1 MSKSKKHIKNSKSS
15 SQLVTTHKGSQHNKE
30 GSKSIYYSLNAIER
44 CCAIYNVII
53 GKRSNGKTYACL
65 EKIIREY
72 AENKKQGAYL
82 RRYREDF
89 RGKRGDQLFAAHVSN
104 GLITEVTGGEWNS
117 VKYYAGRWYFSKFDS
132 VLNKEI
138 RDNEPFCFGFS
149 LSEMEHDKSTSYP
162 DITTI
167 VFDEFITRS
176 YYLPDEFVLFMNVLS
191 TIIRGRFDVTIYMLG
206 NTVNKYCPYFKEM
219 GLGHVDEMALGT
231 IDLYTY
237 GSSELSVAVER
248 CDDPESSKSSNK
260 YFTFDNPS
268 LQMITGGAWEIDIYP
283 HLPMKY
289 VKKDVQLIYF
299 IIFNDYILQCE
310 IVVKDGC
317 IFTYIHRKTTEIQD
331 PDRDIVF
338 TTEYSARP
346 NISRNIMH
354 PAYDVHRKISAL
366 FKSEKIFYQDNEV
379 GELVR
384 NYIMWCKTSSQLGA

>member
-1 MSKSKKHIKNSKSS
+1 MSKSKKALKSKSS
-15 SQLVTTHKGSQHNKE
+15 SQLVTTHKGSQHNKA
-30 GSKSIYYSLNAIER
+30 GSQSIFYTLISIKKLK
-44 CCAIYNVII
+44 AIYNMII

-65 EKIIREY
+65 EEIIRNF
-72 AENKKQGAYL
+72 AKSGKQGAYL

-89 RGKRGDQLFAAHVSN
+89 RGKRGDQLFASHVSN
-104 GLITEVTGGEWNS
+104 GLISEVTNGEWNS
-117 VKYYAGRWYFSKFDS
+117 VKYYAGRWYFSKYDPI
-132 VLNKEI
+132 LNKDL
-138 RDNEPFCFGFS
+138 RDSEPFCFGFS

-191 TIIRGRFDVTIYMLG
+191 TIIRGRYDVTIYMLG
-206 NTVNKYCPYFKEM
+206 NTVNKFCPYFKEM

-237 GSSELSVAVER
+237 GESGLSVAVER

-283 HLPMKY
+283 HLPIKY
-289 VKKDVQLIYF
+289 VKRDIQLIYF
-299 IIFNDYILQCE
+299 ILFNDYILQCE

-317 IFTYIHRKTTEIQD
+317 IFTYIHRKTTELQN
-331 PDRDIVF
+331 PDDDIIF
-338 TTEYSARP
+338 TTEYSPRP
-346 NISRNIMH
+346 NISRNILH
-354 PAYDVHRKISAL
+354 PTYEVHRKISNF
-366 FKSEKIFYQDNEV
+366 FKAEKVFYQDNEV

-384 NYIMWCKTSSQLGA
+384 NYIMWCKSSSVSS

>member
-1 MSKSKKHIKNSKSS
+1 MSKSKKTKSS
-15 SQLVTTHKGSQHNKE
+15 SQLVTTHKGSRHNAE
-30 GSKSIYYSLNAIER
+30 GSSSIYYSLEPIKR
-44 CCAIYNVII
+44 LCAIYNMII
-53 GKRSNGKTYACL
+53 GKRSNGKTYGCL
-65 EKIIREY
+65 EEIIRNY
-72 AENKKQGAYL
+72 AETKKQGAYL

-138 RDNEPFCFGFS
+138 RDSDPFCFGFS

-167 VFDEFITRS
+167 VFDEFITRQ

-191 TIIRGRFDVTIYMLG
+191 TIIRGRYDVTIYMLG

-219 GLGHVDEMALGT
+219 GLGHVDEMELGT

-237 GSSELSVAVER
+237 GNSELTVAVER
-248 CDDPESSKSSNK
+248 CDDPESSKKSNK

-283 HLPMKY
+283 HLPFKY
-289 VKKDVQLIYF
+289 LKRDIQLIYF
-299 IIFNDYILQCE
+299 IIFNDYTLQCE

-317 IFTYIHRKTTEIQD
+317 CFTYIHRKTTEIQN
-331 PDRDIVF
+331 PDNDIIF

-346 NISRNIMH
+346 NISRNILH
-354 PAYDVHRKISAL
+354 PVYEIQRKISNF
-366 FKSEKIFYQDNEV
+366 FKAEKVFYQDNEV

-384 NYIMWCKTSSQLGA
+384 NYIMWCKTAS

>member
-1 MSKSKKHIKNSKSS
+1 MSKSNAS
-15 SQLVTTHKGSQHNKE
+15 SQLVTTHKGSQHNK
-30 GSKSIYYSLNAIER
+30 GDSKSIYYSLNAIER
-44 CCAIYNVII
+44 LCAIYNVII

-65 EKIIREY
+65 EKIIRDY
-72 AENKKQGAYL
+72 AETGKQGAYL

-104 GLITEVTGGEWNS
+104 GLISEVTNGEWNS

-132 VLNKEI
+132 VLNKDV

-162 DITTI
+162 DIVTI
-167 VFDEFITRS
+167 VFDEFITRQ

-219 GLGHVDEMALGT
+219 GLRHVDEMELGT
-231 IDLYTY
+231 IDLYKY
-237 GSSELSVAVER
+237 GDSELTVAVER
-248 CDDPESSKSSNK
+248 CDDPESSKKSNK

-289 VKKDVQLIYF
+289 VKRDILLIYF
-299 IIFNDYILQCE
+299 IMFNDYILQCE
-310 IVVKDGC
+310 IVVKDDC
-317 IFTYIHRKTTEIQD
+317 IFTYIHRKTTEIQN
-331 PDRDIVF
+331 PDEDIVF
-338 TTEYSARP
+338 TTDYSPRP
-346 NISRNIMH
+346 NFSRNILK
-354 PAYDVHRKISAL
+354 PSYEVHRKISNF
-366 FKSEKIFYQDNEV
+366 FKAEKVFYQDNEV

-384 NYIMWCKTSSQLGA
+384 NYLLWCKNTAGQ

>member
-1 MSKSKKHIKNSKSS
+1 MSKSKKVNAS

-30 GSKSIYYSLNAIER
+30 GAKSIYYSLFAIEKLK
-44 CCAIYNVII
+44 AIYNLII

-65 EKIIREY
+65 EKIIRTY
-72 AENKKQGAYL
+72 AEIGKQGAYL

-104 GLITEVTGGEWNS
+104 GLISEVTDGEWNS
-117 VKYYAGRWYFSKFDS
+117 VKYYAGRWYFSKYDD
-132 VLNKEI
+132 VLNKDI
-138 RDNEPFCFGFS
+138 RDTEPFCFGFS

-162 DITTI
+162 NITTV
-167 VFDEFITRS
+167 VFDEFITRQ

-206 NTVNKYCPYFKEM
+206 NTVNKFCPYFKEM
-219 GLGHVDEMALGT
+219 GLGHVDEMPLGT

-237 GSSELSVAVER
+237 GESELTVAVER
-248 CDDPESSKSSNK
+248 CDDPDSSKSSNK

-283 HLPMKY
+283 HLPIKY
-289 VKKDVQLIYF
+289 VKKDIQLIYF
-299 IIFNDYILQCE
+299 ILFNDYILQCE
-310 IVVKDGC
+310 IIVKDGC
-317 IFTYIHRKTTEIQD
+317 IFTYIHRKSTEIQD
-331 PDRDIVF
+331 IEHDIIF
-338 TTEYSARP
+338 TTDHSPRP
-346 NISRNIMH
+346 NISRNLLH

-366 FKSEKIFYQDNEV
+366 FKAEKVFYQDNEV

-384 NYIMWCKTSSQLGA
+384 NYLMWCKTSSQLGG

>member
-1 MSKSKKHIKNSKSS
+1 MSKSKRSKLNSS
-15 SQLVTTHKGSQHNKE
+15 SQLVTSHKGSQHNKD
-30 GSKSIYYSLNAIER
+30 GSKSIYYSLQSIEKLNAL
-44 CCAIYNVII
+44 YNMII

-65 EKIIREY
+65 EKIIRIY
-72 AENKKQGAYL
+72 ASTGKQGAYL

-89 RGKRGDQLFAAHVSN
+89 RGKRGDQLFAGHVAN

-162 DITTI
+162 NITTV
-167 VFDEFITRS
+167 VFDEFMTRS
-176 YYLPDEFVLFMNVLS
+176 YYLPDEFPIFINVLS
-191 TIIRGRFDVTIYMLG
+191 TIIRGRYDVTIYMLG

-219 GLGHVDEMALGT
+219 GLKHVDEMPIGT

-237 GSSELSVAVER
+237 GNSALTVAVER

-260 YFTFDNPS
+260 YFAFDNPS

-283 HLPMKY
+283 HLPTKY
-289 VKKDVQLIYF
+289 LKKDIQLIYF
-299 IIFNDYILQCE
+299 ILFNDYILQCE
-310 IVVKDGC
+310 IVVVDGC
-317 IFTYIHRKTTEIQD
+317 IFTYIHRKTTDIQN
-331 PDRDIVF
+331 PDRDIIF
-338 TTEYSARP
+338 TTEYSPRP
-346 NISRNIMH
+346 NISRNILH
-354 PAYDVHRKISAL
+354 PGYEVHRKISNF
-366 FKSEKIFYQDNEV
+366 FKLEKVFYQDNEV

-384 NYIMWCKTSSQLGA
+384 NYLMWCKSETAK